1 MGYWGT
7 LIAACTNGQVP
18 GLLRDHGAEIRE
30 HQHARRGDG
39 WQVFSVPDNLVA
51 DDDVLSRLA
60 LESGAPLLT
69 AYIADSD
76 YGWLVGVSPTKG
88 TWQAWLDPKTA
99 LVFERDYQVMQGIPK
114 SEANRR
120 ARQMIRKFGLRPTEA
135 AEMRGPM
142 GGRSRLHGIGPADP
156 ADPQLSA
163 SSWAGRRSAAAMAA
177 VRLCGGL
184 VLCPIG
190 QSRRAAHI
198 RELTSQN
205 TLMGSSHCGVYQVA

>member
-18 GLLRDHGAEIRE
+18 GVLRDLGAELWE

-51 DDDVLSRLA
+51 DDGVLSRLA
-60 LESGAPLLT
+60 LESGAPLLA

-76 YGWLVGVSPTKG
+76 YGWLVGVSPTKE
-88 TWQAWLDPKTA
+88 TWPAWLDPKTA
-99 LVFERDYQVMQGIPK
+99 FVFERDHQVMLGMAR

-135 AEMRGPM
+135 AECAVQWAAEAGYTV
-142 GGRSRLHGIGPADP
+142 
-156 ADPQLSA
+156 SA
-163 SSWAGRRSAAAMAA
+163 RPIRQILRCRRTPGLGAV
-177 VRLCGGL
+177 VRLPWL
-184 VLCPIG
+184 RYAFAEDSFFAL
-190 QSRRAAHI
+190 
-198 RELTSQN
+198 LDN
-205 TLMGSSHCGVYQVA
+205 LGVPRISES